1 MLASGLAVSSE
12 LTPRLVL
19 RWLFHRR
26 QDVFCG
32 SASSSVF
39 FSLSECTFRS
49 ASTLVSPWRKPAEVA
64 AFVLLTLSCCRRG
77 R

>member
-39 FSLSECTFRS
+39 FPSPNALS
-49 ASTLVSPWRKPAEVA
+49 AVPAP
-64 AFVLLTLSCCRRG
+64 L
-77 R
+77 